1 MKVSVIVPIYNVGSY
16 IYQCVDSIM
25 NQTYSNIE
33 IILVIDG
40 STDDSALTCYGLA
53 KNDKRIKVIEQPNA
67 GLVAARKKGLES
79 STGEYILNV
88 DGDDWIEPSCVE
100 LLMHQV
106 LEHDAEIVIAG
117 YYREFVGKHDV
128 ISPRLEQ
135 GIYKKDDYEQSIY
148 PELISTKIFF
158 SHGVSTFSW
167 GKLFKKSLIDNI
179 QPEVPDQIT
188 IGEDTVVTYPAI
200 VASNNIA
207 VIHDPIYF
215 YRQRAKSML
224 KVIDEPIREIESIK
238 FMANFLQEQ
247 LIKFSPYNFEKQIK
261 DYIVALSIIRT
272 GCCLDSDNF
281 IEGIFSTENF
291 ADKRIILYSSGSF
304 GQQIYNQLTNKKIN
318 IIGWVDEDTFESNIY
333 GLPVIPIEDVN
344 QLKPDIVIIATLD
357 KQVYQNICKKI
368 KHIVH
373 NEICFIHPSL
383 NRGQIE
389 KYADY
394 ILNKTYET

>member
-40 STDDSALTCYGLA
+40 STDDSALTCHGLA

-128 ISPRLEQ
+128 ISPRLEE
-135 GIYKKDDYEQSIY
+135 GLFKKDDYEQKIF
-148 PELISTKIFF
+148 PELISTKAFF
-158 SHGVSTFSW
+158 SHGISTFSW
-167 GKLFKKSLIDNI
+167 GKLFKKSLLYDI
-179 QPEVPDQIT
+179 QSEVPNQIT
-188 IGEDTVVTYPAI
+188 VGEDTVVTYPAI
-200 VASNNIA
+200 VASRSIA
-207 VIHDPIYF
+207 VIHDPVYF

-224 KVIDEPIREIESIK
+224 KVIDEPLKELESIK
-238 FMANFLQEQ
+238 FMVNYLQEQ
-247 LIKFSPYNFEKQIK
+247 LIRYSSYNFQEQIK
-261 DYIVALSIIRT
+261 NYIVALSIIRT
-272 GCCLDSDNF
+272 GCCLDYDNFMEGIFPSDNF
-281 IEGIFSTENF
+281 L
-291 ADKRIILYSSGSF
+291 DKKIILYSSGSF
-304 GQQIYNQLTNKKIN
+304 GQQIFYQLTNKKFN
-318 IIGWVDEDTFESNIY
+318 VIGWVDEDTFESNIY
-333 GLPVIPIEDVN
+333 GLPVISIESIKE
-344 QLKPDIVIIATLD
+344 LKPDIIIVATLD
-357 KQVYQNICKKI
+357 DQVYHDIYRKI
-368 KHIVH
+368 NHFVCDKID
-373 NEICFIHPSL
+373 IISPSL
-383 NRGQIE
+383 TNSEIK

-394 ILNKTYET
+394 IFDKDL